1 MKPPSPTAAWSVVVA
16 GFLCM
21 MVAAGIGWYVF
32 PVYLTSIEQDLGW
45 SRADLS
51 LAVSVWALAGGVFSP
66 LVGTLVDRYGPRPLL
81 IGGTLCQVIVTFLIA
96 HMTALWQVYAL
107 FVLASLA
114 NSANTYL
121 PVAAMI
127 ARWFKERTGGAMAV
141 TMLGM
146 AGGGL
151 VMPIVANVLLDHY
164 GWRGAYTIFAYVL
177 LALLVPILLWA
188 RNPDS
193 TPEAESVSPAA
204 TGDMPAPRGGL
215 RVLEALR
222 TRSFWTLSAGDLLIG
237 MVSTSVIVHMVAFT
251 TDAGVSQAAASTAYG
266 TSLAVN
272 GLGIIAFGIAA
283 DRLPLR
289 IMMGLCYG
297 TSAIAML
304 FAFRL
309 PSLGFLYGFALLF
322 GICAGGRAAMWPLAL
337 GECFGVTHL
346 GSLLGW
352 LGIPFLLGSAFG
364 PYLAGYIRDTTN
376 EYRLFFL
383 LCIALSVT
391 AAALVS
397 TMRNERPATAVD

>member
-1 MKPPSPTAAWSVVVA
+1 VA

-45 SRADLS
+45 SRAELS
-51 LAVSVWALAGGVFSP
+51 LAVSGWSLAGGVFSP
-66 LVGTLVDRYGPRPLL
+66 LVGTLVDRYGSRPLM
-81 IGGTLCQVIVTFLIA
+81 IAGTLCQVAVTFLLA
-96 HMTALWQVYAL
+96 HMTARWHMYAL

-121 PVAAMI
+121 PVAALI

-146 AGGGL
+146 GCGGL
-151 VMPIVANVLLDHY
+151 VMPIIANVLLEHY

-177 LALLVPILLWA
+177 IALLVPILLWV
-188 RNPDS
+188 RDPDS
-193 TPEAESVSPAA
+193 APEVESPAPLTA
-204 TGDMPAPRGGL
+204 AGDAPAPQGGL
-215 RVLEALR
+215 GVTEALR

-272 GLGIIAFGIAA
+272 GIGIILFGIAA

-289 IMMGLCYG
+289 GMMALCYG

-304 FAFRL
+304 FVFRL
-309 PSLGFLYGFALLF
+309 PSPVFLYAFAVLF
-322 GICAGGRAAMWPLAL
+322 GTCAGGRAAMWPLAL
-337 GECFGVTHL
+337 GECFGVVHL

-376 EYRLFFL
+376 EYQLFFL
-383 LCIALSVT
+383 LCIGLSIT

-397 TMRNERPATAVD
+397 TMRNERPAASIG

>member
-1 MKPPSPTAAWSVVVA
+1 MKSPRPTAAWFVVAA

-32 PVYLTSIEQDLGW
+32 PVYLTAIQRDLGW

-66 LVGTLVDRYGPRPLL
+66 MVGTLVDRYGPRPLI
-81 IGGTLCQVIVTFLIA
+81 IGGTLCQVVVTFLIA

-141 TMLGM
+141 AMLGM
-146 AGGGL
+146 AAGGL
-151 VMPIVANVLLDHY
+151 VMPIVANVLLERF

-177 LALLVPILLWA
+177 LSLLVPVLLWV
-188 RNPDS
+188 RNPDAA
-193 TPEAESVSPAA
+193 PDVESVPPTVA
-204 TGDMPAPRGGL
+204 GDALAPQGAL
-215 RVLEALR
+215 RVVEALR
-222 TRSFWTLSAGDLLIG
+222 TRSFWTLSGGDLLIG
-237 MVSTSVIVHMVAFT
+237 LVTTSVIVHMVAFT
-251 TDAGVSQAAASTAYG
+251 TDVGVSQAAASAAYG

-272 GLGIIAFGIAA
+272 GIGIILFGIAA

-289 IMMGLCYG
+289 IMMGACYG

-304 FAFRL
+304 FVFRL
-309 PSLGFLYGFALLF
+309 PGLGFLYGFAVLF

-337 GECFGVTHL
+337 GECFGTVHL
-346 GSLLGW
+346 GSILGW
-352 LGIPFLLGSAFG
+352 LGIPFLLGSTLG
-364 PYLAGYIRDTTN
+364 PYLAGYIRDTTG

-397 TMRNERPATAVD
+397 TMRNERRAGVF